1 VVGSPKLRAQPQ
13 VDWGAI
19 GAWIVQQRQ
28 AAGLSATEAARR
40 ARVSRSTWSQLE
52 AGLKHNPTDETLIR
66 VAHVLSIE
74 PAEMMARCRR
84 RFADVPTLRQMAPVG
99 TPLGLLQL
107 LEADGR
113 LDERSRRLLV
123 ELYEALAS
131 R

>member
-1 VVGSPKLRAQPQ
+1 M
-13 VDWGAI
+13 
-19 GAWIVQQRQ
+19 QQRQ
-28 AAGLSATEAARR
+28 AAGLSTTEAARQ
-40 ARVSRSTWSQLE
+40 ARVSKSTWSQLE
-52 AGLKHNPTDETLIR
+52 AGHKDHPTDETLIR

-99 TPLGLLQL
+99 TPLSLLQL